1 MPTTSHIYM
10 LRWSANL
17 GIPSK
22 PNRNDPHIRDG
33 EHVTTSLTRSKRAIL
48 SRAAARLVDT
58 RWSISILCVC
68 MWSSFKGRVLTVMA
82 KLGSIVLGY
91 HGARPGF
98 VTDAARRRDRA
109 DRPTPGAA
117 AHRGKRLFLR
127 QAALVKVSATTGQP
141 GR

>member
-1 MPTTSHIYM
+1 M

-22 PNRNDPHIRDG
+22 PNRNDPHSRDG

-82 KLGSIVLGY
+82 KLGSIVGY

-98 VTDAARRRDRA
+98 ITDAARRRDRA
-109 DRPTPGAA
+109 DRPTRARARTEGNDS
-117 AHRGKRLFLR
+117 F
-127 QAALVKVSATTGQP
+127 
-141 GR
+141 